1 MYGVF
6 FVPTFI
12 RTLMVVTGDRW
23 QVTVTATMSHVCDQ
37 PWWLTGSPAM
47 WVSCRHQCICKSSS
61 YWLWLNKTWELGTNQ
76 PAHNTHKHRHLVLL
90 HQLLLRKSRWLWR
103 GLLFFQSCRLPQ
115 ALITAVRSTPFLSTL
130 CTVRNYNVG
139 LQSTQAT
146 SDHARAHLTWAYDLQ
161 NLTKYSK

>member
-1 MYGVF
+1 MHLLAR
-6 FVPTFI
+6 FI
-12 RTLMVVTGDRW
+12 TVSCVRSILCAHVHKNVDGRHRW

-37 PWWLTGSPAM
+37 PRWLTGSPAM
-47 WVSCRHQCICKSSS
+47 WVSCRHQCIICKSSS
-61 YWLWLNKTWELGTNQ
+61 YWLWLNNTWGLGTNQ

-115 ALITAVRSTPFLSTL
+115 TLITAAVRSTPFLSTL

-139 LQSTQAT
+139 LLAVHSG
-146 SDHARAHLTWAYDLQ
+146 Y
-161 NLTKYSK
+161 